1 MQQTAHNRIPI
12 IKLWSILLVTLHGEV
27 NDEFARNMS
36 ADVLARIHKEG
47 ASGLVIDITGL
58 WILDSHLCSM
68 LAELASAALLMGA
81 RTLISG
87 MNPDMAITLET
98 MGVRLG
104 EVVTTLDLESA
115 LHMLGVRV
123 VAEDRFLSDLDSEED
138 ERRQARPTGAQE
150 VAVASGGRAWPAG
163 GW

>member
-1 MQQTAHNRIPI
+1 MQTVHSRIPI

-27 NDEFARNMS
+27 TDEFARNLS
-36 ADVLARIHKEG
+36 SDVLARIHKEG

-115 LHMLGVRV
+115 LHTLGVRV
-123 VAEDRFLSDLDSEED
+123 VDQEDGGADVGGGDADAPPLTDRDVRAPVSGP
-138 ERRQARPTGAQE
+138 RP
-150 VAVASGGRAWPAG
+150 WPAG

>member
-1 MQQTAHNRIPI
+1 MQTAHNRIPI

-36 ADVLARIHKEG
+36 LDVLGRIHKEG

-81 RTLISG
+81 RTILSG
-87 MNPDMAITLET
+87 MNPDMAI
-98 MGVRLG
+98 
-104 EVVTTLDLESA
+104 
-115 LHMLGVRV
+115 
-123 VAEDRFLSDLDSEED
+123 
-138 ERRQARPTGAQE
+138 
-150 VAVASGGRAWPAG
+150 RAPNR
-163 GW
+163 

>member
-1 MQQTAHNRIPI
+1 MQTAHNRIPI

-27 NDEFARNMS
+27 NDEFARNLS
-36 ADVLARIHKEG
+36 ADVLARIHREG

-104 EVVTTLDLESA
+104 EVVTTIDLESA
-115 LHMLGVRV
+115 LHILGVRV
-123 VAEDRFLSDLDSEED
+123 VAAEGNAVDRARDRD
-138 ERRQARPTGAQE
+138 EA
-150 VAVASGGRAWPAG
+150 GRAGAAFELPSGDPPILG
-163 GW
+163 GSW

>member
-1 MQQTAHNRIPI
+1 MQTGHNRIPI

-27 NDEFARNMS
+27 NDEFARNLS

-81 RTLISG
+81 RTFISG

-115 LHMLGVRV
+115 LHLLGVRF
-123 VAEDRFLSDLDSEED
+123 AGEDDVFGADADDDLADVRRALAGEGSQTAG
-138 ERRQARPTGAQE
+138 ERG
-150 VAVASGGRAWPAG
+150 VDHG
-163 GW
+163 